1 MRHSLPVGRS
11 VRSRSRATLDRGR
24 ARRPTVAV
32 ELFGP
37 RTARTRDRR
46 SRGRLLFTADE
57 VPQWKPDDHVT
68 IEKARSA
75 QRPPR
80 PHPDLYRRVLRDGHL
95 RSDRP
100 QPDQPSREREGSR
113 GEAVTAARMVGDA
126 LLLDEPRMDG
136 RDDARHSPA
145 SPLGARIRN
154 RAPVHTAASETGPLQ
169 KAEPG
174 WSTRRSLGGRLTDTC
189 RGYVSRDEAEKK
201 RETVGVDS
209 APGGRLASH
218 RGGAG
223 LGRAAAA
230 SIPACSSAHG
240 AAVVPAEIQ

>member
-1 MRHSLPVGRS
+1 
-11 VRSRSRATLDRGR
+11 
-24 ARRPTVAV
+24 
-32 ELFGP
+32 
-37 RTARTRDRR
+37 
-46 SRGRLLFTADE
+46 
-57 VPQWKPDDHVT
+57 
-68 IEKARSA
+68 
-75 QRPPR
+75 
-80 PHPDLYRRVLRDGHL
+80 
-95 RSDRP
+95 
-100 QPDQPSREREGSR
+100 
-113 GEAVTAARMVGDA
+113 
-126 LLLDEPRMDG
+126 MDG

-154 RAPVHTAASETGPLQ
+154 RAPAHTAASETGPLQ

-223 LGRAAAA
+223 RVGRGHRGFDPRVFFGSRRRRGPRRDPIMTELGRLRIRQACIVPLAAALLLA
-230 SIPACSSAHG
+230 ACATVPMGPSVMVLPGTGKNFEQFQADD
-240 AAVVPAEIQ
+240 AVCRQWA